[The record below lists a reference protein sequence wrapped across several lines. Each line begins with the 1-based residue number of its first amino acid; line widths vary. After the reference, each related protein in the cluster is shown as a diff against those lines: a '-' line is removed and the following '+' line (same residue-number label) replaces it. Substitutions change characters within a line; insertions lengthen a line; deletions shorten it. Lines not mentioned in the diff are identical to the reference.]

1 VKTGEN
7 FLSNRLVDFLKSIK
21 LNFEI
26 VEQTPKGLILE
37 FNVQAKP
44 AAKVEKIFVNA
55 EGNLAIQTRA
65 KPVDG
70 EANQAI
76 VESVADLIGVPKYQ
90 VEILRGDKSKN
101 KRIKLLVEFTA
112 KKTVESVLEKLREK
126 LSAT

>member
-1 VKTGEN
+1 M
-7 FLSNRLVDFLKSIK
+7 SQRLLDFFTSKKLKFSV
-21 LNFEI
+21 
-26 VEQTPKGLILE
+26 VEQSAKGLILE

-44 AAKVEKIFVNA
+44 AARVEKIFVNA
-55 EGNLAIQTRA
+55 EGDLAIQTRA

-76 VESVADLIGVPKYQ
+76 VEAVSDLIGVPKYC

-112 KKTVESVLEKLREK
+112 KKTVESVIQRLYDT
-126 LSAT
+126 LSAI

>member
-1 VKTGEN
+1 MLLDLLHSKK
-7 FLSNRLVDFLKSIK
+7 LK
-21 LNFEI
+21 FTV
-26 VEQTPKGLILE
+26 VEETKNGLILE

-44 AAKVEKIFVNA
+44 AARVEKIFVNE

-76 VESVADLIGVPKYQ
+76 IESVSDLVGVPKYQ

-101 KRIKLLVEFTA
+101 KRIKLLVEITA
-112 KKTVESVLEKLREK
+112 KKTVEYYCKK
-126 LSAT
+126 LSAI

>member
-1 VKTGEN
+1 MSHPLT
-7 FLSNRLVDFLKSIK
+7 DFLISKK
-21 LNFEI
+21 LKI
-26 VEQTPKGLILE
+26 TVVEESPKGVIVE

-44 AAKVEKIFVNA
+44 SARVEKIFVTA

-76 VESVADLIGVPKYQ
+76 IENVSDLVGVPKYQ

-101 KRIKLLVEFTA
+101 KRIKLLVDITA
-112 KKTVESVLEKLREK
+112 KKTVDYYKEKISAKLED
-126 LSAT
+126 

>member
-1 VKTGEN
+1 MSQLLLDLLHSKK
-7 FLSNRLVDFLKSIK
+7 LK
-21 LNFEI
+21 FTV
-26 VEQTPKGLILE
+26 VEETKNGLILE

-44 AAKVEKIFVNA
+44 AARVEKIFVNE

-76 VESVADLIGVPKYQ
+76 IESVSDLVGVPKYQ

-101 KRIKLLVEFTA
+101 KRIKLLMEITA
-112 KKTVESVLEKLREK
+112 KKTVEFYCKK
-126 LSAT
+126 LSAI